1 MERVCKFLKEAG
13 TYYIATI
20 DGDKP
25 RVRPFG
31 TIHIFNGRLYIQS
44 GKRKDFAKQVE
55 KNPNV
60 EVCAFKDGE
69 WLRLSGKLVCDD
81 DRAARVS
88 MLEAYPELKAM
99 YDPDDGNTAVYYFE
113 DAKAVF
119 CSFTKAP
126 EIVTF

>member
-1 MERVCKFLKEAG
+1 MERVYRFLKEAD

-31 TIHIFNGRLYIQS
+31 TVHIYNGKLYIQS
-44 GKRKDFAKQVE
+44 GKRKDFAKQLE

-60 EVCAFKDGE
+60 EICAFKDGE
-69 WLRLSGKLVCDD
+69 WLRLSGKLVYDD
-81 DRAARVS
+81 DREARVS
-88 MLEAYPELKAM
+88 MLEAYPQLKAM

-113 DAKAVF
+113 DAEAVF
-119 CSFTKAP
+119 SSFTKAP
-126 EIVTF
+126 ETVKF